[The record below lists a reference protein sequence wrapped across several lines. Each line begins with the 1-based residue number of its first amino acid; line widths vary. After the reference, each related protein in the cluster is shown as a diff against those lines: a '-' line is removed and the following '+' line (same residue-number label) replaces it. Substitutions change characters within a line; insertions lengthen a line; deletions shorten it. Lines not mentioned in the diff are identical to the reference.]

1 LSFFAELKR
10 RNVFRVG
17 VAYVVVAWL
26 IVQVLQV
33 LLESFGTP
41 DWVMKTVI
49 VLMVTGLPFAL
60 IFAWAFEMTPEGL
73 KREHEVDRS
82 QSITP
87 ETGRK
92 LNNAIIGILV
102 VALGYFVYDKI
113 VLEAAREAELVETTK
128 QEVTEQLGAMPPTA
142 DKADKSIAVLPFV
155 NMSGDQENE
164 YFSDGLTEELLN
176 SLARIKELKVT
187 GRTSSFAF
195 KGRNTD
201 LREIGQTLGV
211 AHILEGSVRKA
222 QNRLRITAQL
232 IKAEDGYHMW
242 SDTYDRELDDI
253 FTIQEEIAKQV
264 ATELVST
271 LLGDSTEQLI
281 HRDTNNVQAYEAYL
295 RARYL
300 FVRKPDDVQVQHDVE
315 QLIQRALE
323 LDPDFTLAWYGH
335 FSVLDFRQRNGSID
349 YQEGADQLRK
359 LADKMISMDPDLP
372 ESHVA
377 MGRVATIEMKWPE
390 AEAAYNHALKLNPGD
405 INALSAISGL
415 MTLLNRNDDGLE
427 YAEMALERD
436 PLDVRAL
443 LNTTVVYALT
453 GRCDDATKI
462 ATRALS
468 LVPDAGR
475 FRGRVGNCWLS
486 HEGDY
491 EKAIELFEKEPV
503 KFMSLTGKAI
513 AYNKL
518 DQQDKAQQN
527 LDELIEAY
535 GEQASYQFAQIY
547 AQWGETEKSLDALER
562 AWEIRDTG
570 FVLINMDS
578 QLDPIRDQPR
588 FMALLE
594 IWQDPAKR

>member
-1 LSFFAELKR
+1 
-10 RNVFRVG
+10 
-17 VAYVVVAWL
+17 
-26 IVQVLQV
+26 
-33 LLESFGTP
+33 
-41 DWVMKTVI
+41 
-49 VLMVTGLPFAL
+49 
-60 IFAWAFEMTPEGL
+60 
-73 KREHEVDRS
+73 
-82 QSITP
+82 
-87 ETGRK
+87 
-92 LNNAIIGILV
+92 
-102 VALGYFVYDKI
+102 
-113 VLEAAREAELVETTK
+113 
-128 QEVTEQLGAMPPTA
+128 
-142 DKADKSIAVLPFV
+142 
-155 NMSGDQENE
+155 
-164 YFSDGLTEELLN
+164 
-176 SLARIKELKVT
+176 
-187 GRTSSFAF
+187 
-195 KGRNTD
+195 
-201 LREIGQTLGV
+201 
-211 AHILEGSVRKA
+211 
-222 QNRLRITAQL
+222 
-232 IKAEDGYHMW
+232 
-242 SDTYDRELDDI
+242 
-253 FTIQEEIAKQV
+253 
-264 ATELVST
+264 
-271 LLGDSTEQLI
+271 
-281 HRDTNNVQAYEAYL
+281 
-295 RARYL
+295 
-300 FVRKPDDVQVQHDVE
+300 
-315 QLIQRALE
+315 
-323 LDPDFTLAWYGH
+323 
-335 FSVLDFRQRNGSID
+335 
-349 YQEGADQLRK
+349 
-359 LADKMISMDPDLP
+359 MISMDPDLP

>member
-82 QSITP
+82 QSITS

-128 QEVTEQLGAMPPTA
+128 QEVTEQLGALPPSA
-142 DKADKSIAVLPFV
+142 DNADKSIAVLPFV

>member
-1 LSFFAELKR
+1 M
-10 RNVFRVG
+10 
-17 VAYVVVAWL
+17 VVAWL

-82 QSITP
+82 QSITS

>member
-1 LSFFAELKR
+1 MSFFAELKR

-82 QSITP
+82 QSITS

-232 IKAEDGYHMW
+232 IKAEDGRPIANVYFQ
-242 SDTYDRELDDI
+242 SDADGRNPADRRAAEL
-253 FTIQEEIAKQV
+253 
-264 ATELVST
+264 
-271 LLGDSTEQLI
+271 
-281 HRDTNNVQAYEAYL
+281 
-295 RARYL
+295 
-300 FVRKPDDVQVQHDVE
+300 
-315 QLIQRALE
+315 
-323 LDPDFTLAWYGH
+323 
-335 FSVLDFRQRNGSID
+335 
-349 YQEGADQLRK
+349 
-359 LADKMISMDPDLP
+359 
-372 ESHVA
+372 
-377 MGRVATIEMKWPE
+377 
-390 AEAAYNHALKLNPGD
+390 
-405 INALSAISGL
+405 
-415 MTLLNRNDDGLE
+415 
-427 YAEMALERD
+427 
-436 PLDVRAL
+436 
-443 LNTTVVYALT
+443 
-453 GRCDDATKI
+453 
-462 ATRALS
+462 
-468 LVPDAGR
+468 
-475 FRGRVGNCWLS
+475 
-486 HEGDY
+486 
-491 EKAIELFEKEPV
+491 
-503 KFMSLTGKAI
+503 
-513 AYNKL
+513 
-518 DQQDKAQQN
+518 
-527 LDELIEAY
+527 
-535 GEQASYQFAQIY
+535 
-547 AQWGETEKSLDALER
+547 
-562 AWEIRDTG
+562 
-570 FVLINMDS
+570 
-578 QLDPIRDQPR
+578 
-588 FMALLE
+588 
-594 IWQDPAKR
+594 